1 MNNLQVIERN
11 NERVLTTQ
19 QLADVYETDSRNIS
33 NNFNNNK
40 DKFIVGKHYFLLQ
53 GDDLK
58 NFKGI
63 HTEYENLKFASK
75 MYLWT
80 ERGANRHCKI
90 LDTDKAW
97 EQFDNLEETYF
108 KVKESEQPKLPTTYK
123 EALQHLIEQVEV
135 NEKLQLEGKMKD
147 QVIKELKPKADYTD
161 MILKNK
167 GLVTITQIA
176 KDYGMSGK
184 EMNKI
189 LHERGIQY
197 KQSGQWLLYKQY
209 QGKGY
214 THSETIDIT
223 RSDGMTDVKM
233 ITKWTQKGRLFLY
246 DLLKVNNILP
256 DIEKEYSY
264 QTSMLG

>member
-19 QLADVYETDSRNIS
+19 QLADVYETDARNIS

-40 DKFIVGKHYFLLQ
+40 ERFIEGKHYFLLQ

-63 HTEYENLKFASK
+63 HTEYENLKFTSK

-108 KVKESEQPKLPTTYK
+108 KVK
-123 EALQHLIEQVEV
+123 QHKPSCIEDVLIESLKE
-135 NEKLQLEGKMKD
+135 MKD
-147 QVIKELKPKADYTD
+147 LRLQVNQANNIALEAKTEVKTIKEVVSLNATD
-161 MILKNK
+161 WRKD
-167 GLVTITQIA
+167 TQQLIARIA
-176 KDYGMSGK
+176 KQQGGFEHINMLRRESYELLNNRFGVDLNRRLI
-184 EMNKI
+184 NKRRKMA
-189 LHERGIQY
+189 EEGV
-197 KQSGQWLLYKQY
+197 
-209 QGKGY
+209 
-214 THSETIDIT
+214 SESKRD
-223 RSDGMTDVKM
+223 
-233 ITKWTQKGRLFLY
+233 
-246 DLLKVNNILP
+246 KVNNLDVIQDDKKL
-256 DIEKEYSY
+256 IEGYVTIVKDMALKYGIS
-264 QTSMLG
+264 SDLSKN

>member
-19 QLADVYETDSRNIS
+19 QLADVYETDVRNIS

-40 DKFIVGKHYFLLQ
+40 DRFIEGKHYFLLQ

-63 HTEYENLKFASK
+63 HTEYENLKFTSK

-108 KVKESEQPKLPTTYK
+108 KAKQQKPSCIEDV
-123 EALQHLIEQVEV
+123 LIESLKE
-135 NEKLQLEGKMKD
+135 MKD
-147 QVIKELKPKADYTD
+147 LRLQVNQANNIALEAKTEVKTIKEVVSLNATD
-161 MILKNK
+161 WRKD
-167 GLVTITQIA
+167 TQQLIARIA
-176 KDYGMSGK
+176 KQQGGFEHINMLRRESYELLNNRFGVDLNRRLI
-184 EMNKI
+184 NKRRKMA
-189 LHERGIQY
+189 EEGV
-197 KQSGQWLLYKQY
+197 
-209 QGKGY
+209 
-214 THSETIDIT
+214 SESK
-223 RSDGMTDVKM
+223 RE
-233 ITKWTQKGRLFLY
+233 
-246 DLLKVNNILP
+246 KVNNLDVIQDDKKL
-256 DIEKEYSY
+256 IEGYVAIVKDMALKYGIS
-264 QTSMLG
+264 SDLSKN

>member
-19 QLADVYETDSRNIS
+19 QLADVYETDVRNIS

-40 DKFIVGKHYFLLQ
+40 DRFIEGKHYFLLQ

-63 HTEYENLKFASK
+63 HTEYENLKFTSK

-108 KVKESEQPKLPTTYK
+108 KVKQQKPTCI
-123 EALQHLIEQVEV
+123 EDVLIESLKE
-135 NEKLQLEGKMKD
+135 MKD
-147 QVIKELKPKADYTD
+147 LRLQVNQANSIALEAKAEVETIKDVVSLDSNSWRTNTHQLIAR
-161 MILKNK
+161 
-167 GLVTITQIA
+167 IA
-176 KDYGMSGK
+176 KKQGGFEHINMLRTESY
-184 EMNKI
+184 ELLNKRFGVD
-189 LHERGIQY
+189 LHRRLINKRRKMAEEGV
-197 KQSGQWLLYKQY
+197 
-209 QGKGY
+209 
-214 THSETIDIT
+214 SESK
-223 RSDGMTDVKM
+223 RE
-233 ITKWTQKGRLFLY
+233 
-246 DLLKVNNILP
+246 KVNNLDVIQDDKKL
-256 DIEKEYSY
+256 IEGYVAIVKDMALKYGIS
-264 QTSMLG
+264 SDLSKN

>member
-40 DKFIVGKHYFLLQ
+40 DRFIEGKHYFLLQ

-63 HTEYENLKFASK
+63 HTEYENLKFTSK

-108 KVKESEQPKLPTTYK
+108 KVKQQKITCIEDV
-123 EALQHLIEQVEV
+123 LIESLKE
-135 NEKLQLEGKMKD
+135 MKD
-147 QVIKELKPKADYTD
+147 LRQQVNQTNNIALEAKTEVKTIKEVVSLNATD
-161 MILKNK
+161 WRKD
-167 GLVTITQIA
+167 TQQLIARIA
-176 KDYGMSGK
+176 KKRGGFEHINMLRRESYELLDNRFGVDLHRRLI
-184 EMNKI
+184 NKRRKMA
-189 LHERGIQY
+189 EEGV
-197 KQSGQWLLYKQY
+197 
-209 QGKGY
+209 
-214 THSETIDIT
+214 SESK
-223 RSDGMTDVKM
+223 RE
-233 ITKWTQKGRLFLY
+233 
-246 DLLKVNNILP
+246 KVNNLDVIQDDKKL
-256 DIEKEYSY
+256 IEGYVAIVKDMALKYGIS
-264 QTSMLG
+264 SDLSKN

>member
-40 DKFIVGKHYFLLQ
+40 DKFIEGKHYFLLQ

-108 KVKESEQPKLPTTYK
+108 KVKQQKPTCI
-123 EALQHLIEQVEV
+123 EDVLIESLKE
-135 NEKLQLEGKMKD
+135 MKD
-147 QVIKELKPKADYTD
+147 LRLQVNQANSIALEAKTEVKTIKEVVSLNATD
-161 MILKNK
+161 WRKD
-167 GLVTITQIA
+167 TQQLIARIA
-176 KDYGMSGK
+176 KKQGGFEHINMLRRESYELLDNRFGVDLHRRLI
-184 EMNKI
+184 NKRRKMA
-189 LHERGIQY
+189 EEGV
-197 KQSGQWLLYKQY
+197 
-209 QGKGY
+209 
-214 THSETIDIT
+214 SESK
-223 RSDGMTDVKM
+223 RE
-233 ITKWTQKGRLFLY
+233 
-246 DLLKVNNILP
+246 KVNNLDVIQDDKKL
-256 DIEKEYSY
+256 IEGYVAIVKDMALKYGIS
-264 QTSMLG
+264 SDLSKN

>member
-40 DKFIVGKHYFLLQ
+40 DRFIEGKHYFLLQ

-63 HTEYENLKFASK
+63 HTEYENLKFTSK

-108 KVKESEQPKLPTTYK
+108 KVKQQKVTCIEDV
-123 EALQHLIEQVEV
+123 LIESLKE
-135 NEKLQLEGKMKD
+135 MKD
-147 QVIKELKPKADYTD
+147 LRLQVNQANNIALEAKSEVETIKDVVSLDTTSWRTNTHQLIAR
-161 MILKNK
+161 
-167 GLVTITQIA
+167 IA
-176 KDYGMSGK
+176 KKQGGFEHINMIRTESY
-184 EMNKI
+184 ELLNKRFGVD
-189 LHERGIQY
+189 LHRRLINKRRKMAEEGV
-197 KQSGQWLLYKQY
+197 
-209 QGKGY
+209 
-214 THSETIDIT
+214 SESKRD
-223 RSDGMTDVKM
+223 
-233 ITKWTQKGRLFLY
+233 
-246 DLLKVNNILP
+246 KVNNLDVIQDDKKL
-256 DIEKEYSY
+256 IEGYVAIVKDMALKYGIS
-264 QTSMLG
+264 SDLSKN

>member
-19 QLADVYETDSRNIS
+19 QLADVYETDARNIS

-40 DKFIVGKHYFLLQ
+40 DRFIEGKHYFLLQ

-63 HTEYENLKFASK
+63 HTEYENLKFTSK

-108 KVKESEQPKLPTTYK
+108 KVKQQKPTCI
-123 EALQHLIEQVEV
+123 EDVLIESLKE
-135 NEKLQLEGKMKD
+135 MKD
-147 QVIKELKPKADYTD
+147 LRLQVNQANSIALEAKAEVETIKDVVSLDSNSWRTNTHQLIAR
-161 MILKNK
+161 
-167 GLVTITQIA
+167 IA
-176 KDYGMSGK
+176 KKQGGFEHINMLRTESY
-184 EMNKI
+184 ELLNKRFGVD
-189 LHERGIQY
+189 LHRRLINKRRKMAEEGV
-197 KQSGQWLLYKQY
+197 
-209 QGKGY
+209 
-214 THSETIDIT
+214 SESK
-223 RSDGMTDVKM
+223 RE
-233 ITKWTQKGRLFLY
+233 
-246 DLLKVNNILP
+246 KVNNLDVIQDDKKL
-256 DIEKEYSY
+256 IEGYVAIVKDMALKYGIS
-264 QTSMLG
+264 SDLSKN

>member
-40 DKFIVGKHYFLLQ
+40 DRFIEGKHYFLLQ

-58 NFKGI
+58 TFKSI
-63 HTEYENLKFASK
+63 HTEYENLKFTSK

-108 KVKESEQPKLPTTYK
+108 KVKQQKPSCIEDV
-123 EALQHLIEQVEV
+123 LIESLKE
-135 NEKLQLEGKMKD
+135 MKD
-147 QVIKELKPKADYTD
+147 LRLQVNQANNIALEAKTEVKTIKEVVSLNATD
-161 MILKNK
+161 WRKDTQQL
-167 GLVTITQIA
+167 ITKIA
-176 KDYGMSGK
+176 K
-184 EMNKI
+184 
-189 LHERGIQY
+189 
-197 KQSGQWLLYKQY
+197 
-209 QGKGY
+209 
-214 THSETIDIT
+214 
-223 RSDGMTDVKM
+223 
-233 ITKWTQKGRLFLY
+233 QKGGFEHINMLRRESYELLNNRFGVDLNRRLINKRRKMAEEGVSESKRKKINNLDVIQDDKKLIEGY
-246 DLLKVNNILP
+246 VAIVKDMALKYGISSDLSKN
-256 DIEKEYSY
+256 
-264 QTSMLG
+264 

>member
-19 QLADVYETDSRNIS
+19 QLADVYETDARNIS

-40 DKFIVGKHYFLLQ
+40 DRFIEGKHYFLLQ

-108 KVKESEQPKLPTTYK
+108 KVKQQKLTCI
-123 EALQHLIEQVEV
+123 EDVLIESLKE
-135 NEKLQLEGKMKD
+135 MKD
-147 QVIKELKPKADYTD
+147 LRLQVNQANNIALEAKTEVKTIKEVVSLNATD
-161 MILKNK
+161 WRKD
-167 GLVTITQIA
+167 TQQLIARIA
-176 KDYGMSGK
+176 KKQGGFEHINMLRRESY
-184 EMNKI
+184 ELLNKRFGVD
-189 LHERGIQY
+189 LHRRLINKRRKMAEEG
-197 KQSGQWLLYKQY
+197 L
-209 QGKGY
+209 
-214 THSETIDIT
+214 SESK
-223 RSDGMTDVKM
+223 RE
-233 ITKWTQKGRLFLY
+233 
-246 DLLKVNNILP
+246 KVNNLDVIQDDKKL
-256 DIEKEYSY
+256 IEGYVAIVKDMALKYGIS
-264 QTSMLG
+264 SDLSKN